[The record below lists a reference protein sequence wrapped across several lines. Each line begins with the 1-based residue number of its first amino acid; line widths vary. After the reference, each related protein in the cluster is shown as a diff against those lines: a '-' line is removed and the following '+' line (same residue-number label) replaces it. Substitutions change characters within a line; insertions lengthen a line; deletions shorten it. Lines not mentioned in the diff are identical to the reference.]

1 MITSAEKRDKQYLT
15 NKTIVFKTS
24 GVIVPQ
30 DKTVQTFLD
39 AHFVGESELKEGIKY
54 FVTLLEDKP
63 DKDEKFYVTIV
74 LLRSQTDGKFSWE
87 LKISDYVGWI

>member
-1 MITSAEKRDKQYLT
+1 M
-15 NKTIVFKTS
+15 
-24 GVIVPQ
+24 
-30 DKTVQTFLD
+30 
-39 AHFVGESELKEGIKY
+39 GESELKEGIKY